1 LKKYRGLVNGHKIRY
16 GKNHQKSHRRGQTLS
31 KSRIGVKTS
40 FVPINAERVS
50 VGQNVIDSKN
60 ENVIGSRK

>member
-31 KSRIGVKTS
+31 KSCIRVKTS
-40 FVPINAERVS
+40 FVPINAERE
-50 VGQNVIDSKN
+50 NVIDSKN